1 MSIEF
6 KKVTKHFGGTDV
18 VDDLSLEIQ
27 DGEFVVLLGPS
38 GCGKTTT
45 LRMLAGL
52 ENATSGDILIDGE
65 RVNDVP
71 TQHRDVA
78 MVFQSYALYP
88 HMTIA
93 ENIGYPLRVRKIEKG
108 ERAARVNRV
117 AAMLEIESLLERKP
131 RQLSGGER
139 QRVALARAIVREPR
153 AYLMDEPLSNLD
165 ARLRVQM
172 RGELK
177 RLQHQLGTTTIYVT
191 HDQAEAM
198 TLASR
203 VAVMRKGLLQ
213 QFDTPMNI
221 YNYPAN
227 RFVAEFVGSPSMN
240 FVEGK
245 IDPGSGT
252 FVSDSLL
259 IPLSA
264 DQISNLAGQSALTM
278 GIRPEHIQVLAEPH
292 DGAIPA
298 SVYVTELMG
307 NETFVFVTV
316 GANRL
321 IARAPADFRA
331 ELESKVWLRI
341 AAEKAHFFD
350 SAGAEISS
358 LLPDHLRNRRPHLL
372 RPHLITRIGR
382 MKPIAREIFR
392 MRREL
397 LSRDRVDIKHRHTVT
412 SCNLL
417 QPAAKLNNLPL
428 ILVTRRT
435 WNSRRARNIRK
446 VRHHNSRAR
455 LFFEHAE
462 NLFVVFR
469 KLVQRQPMPDVV
481 DADTNSHKIRIHRDA
496 LVQLRT
502 QDIRSRR
509 ATHAEIA

>member
-6 KKVTKHFGGTDV
+6 RNVSKHFGGNRV
-18 VDDLSLEIQ
+18 VDDLSLEID

-52 ENATSGDILIDGE
+52 ESVTSGDIYIGGE

-71 TQHRDVA
+71 TQHRDLA

-93 ENIGYPLRVRKIEKG
+93 ENIGYPLRVRKIEKT
-108 ERAARVNRV
+108 ERAERVNRV
-117 AAMLEIESLLERKP
+117 AAMLEIESLLDRKP

-203 VAVMRKGLLQ
+203 VAVMSKGRLQ

-221 YNYPAN
+221 YERPAN

-240 FVEGK
+240 FVDGTIEG
-245 IDPGSGT
+245 GV
-252 FVSDSLL
+252 FVSDSLR
-259 IPLSA
+259 IPLNRSQL
-264 DQISNLAGQSALTM
+264 DQLSTLTKLTI
-278 GIRPEHIQVLAEPH
+278 GIRPEHIQVLTGPI

-307 NETFVFVTV
+307 NETLVFVSI
-316 GANRL
+316 GKHKL

-331 ELESKVWLRI
+331 EVESKVWLQL
-341 AAEKAHFFD
+341 ATEKLHFF
-350 SAGAEISS
+350 
-358 LLPDHLRNRRPHLL
+358 PR
-372 RPHLITRIGR
+372 
-382 MKPIAREIFR
+382 
-392 MRREL
+392 
-397 LSRDRVDIKHRHTVT
+397 
-412 SCNLL
+412 
-417 QPAAKLNNLPL
+417 
-428 ILVTRRT
+428 
-435 WNSRRARNIRK
+435 
-446 VRHHNSRAR
+446 
-455 LFFEHAE
+455 
-462 NLFVVFR
+462 
-469 KLVQRQPMPDVV
+469 
-481 DADTNSHKIRIHRDA
+481 
-496 LVQLRT
+496 
-502 QDIRSRR
+502 
-509 ATHAEIA
+509 